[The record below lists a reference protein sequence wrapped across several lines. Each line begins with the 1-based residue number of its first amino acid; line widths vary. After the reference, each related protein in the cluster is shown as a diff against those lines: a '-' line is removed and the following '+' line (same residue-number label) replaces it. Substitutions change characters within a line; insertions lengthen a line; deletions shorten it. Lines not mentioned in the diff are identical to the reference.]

1 MPDPKSA
8 RIVHSSKCE
17 YPLIDLKGALRVPIL
32 VKRNVDNGFIYLQ
45 NFYNLVSV
53 LAKHDRANVT
63 VTKVGRELPY

>member
-53 LAKHDRANVT
+53 WAV
-63 VTKVGRELPY
+63 E